1 MADVS
6 AAPPGGAGWDG
17 WAGPGAAGAVRGCGR
32 SGGWGAGRVT
42 ALSVPAGP
50 EEVPLQEA
58 AEVTT
63 SSIRA
68 SPSALCA
75 ALPPRPEAALQ

>member
-32 SGGWGAGRVT
+32 A
-42 ALSVPAGP
+42 PAGG
-50 EEVPLQEA
+50 ERV
-58 AEVTT
+58 
-63 SSIRA
+63 A
-68 SPSALCA
+68 SRRCLSPQDLKRFLYKK
-75 ALPPRPEAALQ
+75 LPR